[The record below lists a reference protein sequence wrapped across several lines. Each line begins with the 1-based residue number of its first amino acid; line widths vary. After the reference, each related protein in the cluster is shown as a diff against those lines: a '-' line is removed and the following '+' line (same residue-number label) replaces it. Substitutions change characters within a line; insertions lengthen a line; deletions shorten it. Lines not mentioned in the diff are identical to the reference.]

1 VLCNT
6 PAKPAGA
13 EQSQKHHLLACKPT
27 ASTASAVLQDVLLYY
42 GANKY
47 GSGPPALG
55 TRSPRNS
62 FNPEAADFSRER
74 GSYQQVYE
82 AP

>member
-1 VLCNT
+1 V
-6 PAKPAGA
+6 
-13 EQSQKHHLLACKPT
+13 PT
-27 ASTASAVLQDVLLYY
+27 AAAAVCPLLLLLLLQDVLLYY
-42 GANKY
+42 GAKKY

-74 GSYQQVYE
+74 GSYQQVFE